1 MRTSRYRGWLICG
14 LILLG
19 QLLSPG
25 VAVAADFL
33 DFYKTG
39 LVARDD
45 GDWEM
50 VEEMMRRAI
59 ELKPEE
65 KRKLLIRRSSYFPHF
80 YFGLA
85 RYRQGDCAG
94 ALEAWAE
101 SESQAAIVGQPEF
114 FELSQMQED
123 CEENGTPTLITASAE
138 SARQESQSQEGAEPE
153 ARSGAESS
161 SPGSTSS
168 STSPQG
174 NEEESSQEK
183 PRKKRTAKENVRT
196 GQRVVEKGKDPAR
209 KGLEAVGRLA
219 PEGSK
224 LGRAADR
231 GKATV
236 DLAEAGTDVVDLV
249 LSAEERLRA
258 AIDAYFSGKPRRTLE
273 LLGEADLSDPRARTQ
288 VYLFRAAANFRL
300 HRMAGNDKERLAAAR
315 KNAKLFR
322 GQDWTD
328 DFPAE
333 LFDPHF
339 VRFVKGGS

>member
-1 MRTSRYRGWLICG
+1 MRLICAWV
-14 LILLG
+14 LLG

-80 YFGLA
+80 YLGLA

-94 ALEAWAE
+94 ALKSWAE
-101 SESQAAIVGQPEF
+101 SESQAAIVGQSEF
-114 FELSQMQED
+114 FELSRMQED
-123 CEENGTPTLITASAE
+123 CEEDGTPSLVTASAE
-138 SARQESQSQEGAEPE
+138 SPPSKSPAGSEGGADG
-153 ARSGAESS
+153 RSGSAAA
-161 SPGSTSS
+161 SPSASGA
-168 STSPQG
+168 G
-174 NEEESSQEK
+174 AESSQEK
-183 PRKKRTAKENVRT
+183 PRKKRTAKENVRS
-196 GQRVVEKGKDPAR
+196 GQQVVEKGKDPAR
-209 KGLEAVGRLA
+209 KGLDAVGRIA

-224 LGRAADR
+224 LDRAAGR
-231 GKATV
+231 GKAAV
-236 DLAEAGTDVVDLV
+236 DLAEVGTEVVDLV
-249 LSAEERLRA
+249 LSPEERLRA

-273 LLGEADLSDPRARTQ
+273 LLAESDLSDPRARTQ

-300 HRMAGNDKERLAAAR
+300 HRMAGKDKKLLAAAR
-315 KNAKLFR
+315 ESAKLFR
-322 GQDWTD
+322 QQDWTD
-328 DFPAE
+328 DFPTE
-333 LFDPHF
+333 FFDPHF
-339 VRFVKGGS
+339 VRFVKGGG